1 MIVEGRITDESIKS
15 KLTVDEYGLFR
26 DKNFCDTCC
35 HQFSD
40 ICGTCETLK
49 GVPTKYSEKEIDI
62 DKTVEAII
70 EKIARK
76 LSNDILFGMNRKETN
91 ADSIRT
97 MTDEELA
104 RWIHQT
110 RHNPLED
117 RNYREW
123 LEWLKQE
130 VDT

>member
-1 MIVEGRITDESIKS
+1 MS
-15 KLTVDEYGLFR
+15 Y
-26 DKNFCDTCC
+26 CD
-35 HQFSD
+35 
-40 ICGTCETLK
+40 
-49 GVPTKYSEKEIDI
+49 KEID
-62 DKTVEAII
+62 KAAEAVI

-91 ADSIRT
+91 ADRIRC
-97 MTDEELA
+97 MSDEELA

-110 RHNPLED
+110 RHNPLDD

-130 VDT
+130 ADNDKV